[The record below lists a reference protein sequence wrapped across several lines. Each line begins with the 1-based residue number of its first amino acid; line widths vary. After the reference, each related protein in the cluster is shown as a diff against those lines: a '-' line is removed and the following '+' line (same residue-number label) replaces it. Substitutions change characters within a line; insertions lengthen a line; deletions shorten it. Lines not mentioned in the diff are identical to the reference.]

1 MIMTLENMNLAEL
14 ANAITNPKTGEYRT
28 RANKDGEIAIVPMLY
43 NRIKRQASR
52 AGQSLT
58 HLEIQYCIE
67 DILARHCADD
77 WHKTN
82 AGKGRAAFTIVAT
95 KKLVPARLPMPRPET
110 VEEWLH
116 GLMLAVTRRYVSQ
129 RGWLRSDVEIAKRE
143 DWRDMFRPSG
153 RAQSL
158 KALPLRVNHY
168 IELDGLPPRF
178 IDAVADG
185 LLDKVDL
192 QIIGIGKSAMK
203 ASEGTHQNY
212 DPIKMGAKSIAK
224 IIGETPTEAQ
234 KRLDHLERI
243 NNGQHVFPTAT
254 PIENQTDC
262 KRYAAPQSEYWNNQ
276 PAPAERE
283 ELPVN
288 WIDTNALPIREEWQN
303 HDWKPTDNK
312 LVSRA
317 EEETPAIRVAEYLQ
331 QKQQTPN
338 DS

>member
-1 MIMTLENMNLAEL
+1 MTLEKMNCAEL
-14 ANAITNPKTGEYRT
+14 ANAITDPKTGEYRT
-28 RANKDGEIAIVPMLY
+28 RADKEGEVAIVPMLY

-58 HLEIQYCIE
+58 HDEIRYCIE

-95 KKLVPARLPMPRPET
+95 KKVVPARLPMPRPET
-110 VEEWLH
+110 VEQWLH

-158 KALPLRVNHY
+158 KALPLRVNHH

-185 LLDKVDL
+185 LIDKVDL
-192 QIIGIGKSAMK
+192 QIIGVGKSAMK

-212 DPIKMGAKSIAK
+212 DPIKMGAKSIGA
-224 IIGETPTEAQ
+224 IIGETPDEAQ
-234 KRLDHLERI
+234 NRIDRLIRI
-243 NNGQHVFPTAT
+243 DNGQQVKPVAQ
-254 PIENQTDC
+254 PIENLRTLT
-262 KRYAAPQSEYWNNQ
+262 RYSAPQSEYWDSQ
-276 PAPAERE
+276 PAAAERE
-283 ELPVN
+283 ELPTV
-288 WIDTNALPIREEWQN
+288 WIDANVKPIREDWQA

-312 LVSRA
+312 LISRA
-317 EEETPAIRVAEYLQ
+317 EVETPAYRIAEYLK
-331 QKQQTPN
+331 QKQETPAN
-338 DS
+338 S

>member
-1 MIMTLENMNLAEL
+1 MTLEKMNCAEL
-14 ANAITNPKTGEYRT
+14 ANAITDPKTGEYRT
-28 RANKDGEIAIVPMLY
+28 RADKEGEVAIVPMLY

-58 HLEIQYCIE
+58 HDEIRYCIE

-95 KKLVPARLPMPRPET
+95 KKVVPARLPMPRPET
-110 VEEWLH
+110 VEQWLH

-158 KALPLRVNHY
+158 KALPLRVNHH

-185 LLDKVDL
+185 LIDKVDL
-192 QIIGIGKSAMK
+192 QIIGVGKSAMK

-212 DPIKMGAKSIAK
+212 DPIKMGAKSIGA
-224 IIGETPTEAQ
+224 IIGETPDEAQ
-234 KRLDHLERI
+234 NRIDRLIRI
-243 NNGQHVFPTAT
+243 DNGQQVKPVAQ
-254 PIENQTDC
+254 PIENLRTLT
-262 KRYAAPQSEYWNNQ
+262 RYSAPQSEYWDSQ
-276 PAPAERE
+276 PAAAERE
-283 ELPVN
+283 ELPTV
-288 WIDTNALPIREEWQN
+288 WIDANVKPIREDWQA

-312 LVSRA
+312 LISRA
-317 EEETPAIRVAEYLQ
+317 EVETPAYRIAEYLKK
-331 QKQQTPN
+331 KQETPAN
-338 DS
+338 S

>member
-1 MIMTLENMNLAEL
+1 MTLEKMNCAEL
-14 ANAITNPKTGEYRT
+14 ANAITDPKTGEYRT
-28 RANKDGEIAIVPMLY
+28 RADREKGELAIVPILY
-43 NRIKRQASR
+43 NRIRRQAHR

-116 GLMLAVTRRYVSQ
+116 GLMLAVTHRYVSQ

-143 DWRDMFRPSG
+143 DWRDMYRPTG

-158 KALPLRVNHY
+158 KALPLRVNHH

-185 LLDKVDL
+185 LIDKIDL
-192 QIIGIGKSAMK
+192 QIIGVGKSAMK

-212 DPIKMGAKSIAK
+212 DPIKMGAKSIGA
-224 IIGETPTEAQ
+224 IIGETPDEAQ
-234 KRLDHLERI
+234 NRIDRLKRI
-243 NNGQHVFPTAT
+243 NNGQQVSPVAQ
-254 PIENQTDC
+254 PIENLRTLT
-262 KRYAAPQSEYWNNQ
+262 RYAAPQTEYWSNQ
-276 PAPAERE
+276 PAAAERE

-288 WIDTNALPIREEWQN
+288 WIDANVKPIREDWQA

-317 EEETPAIRVAEYLQ
+317 EVETPEYRIAEYLK
-331 QKQQTPN
+331 QKKQTPT
-338 DS
+338 S